1 MSAWIAWRRP
11 RYGPAMLLGDLRI
24 DPIIDGEGRFKP
36 MMSFRG
42 TSEEDWAP
50 HRDLL
55 DDDGLLPFVMGGFL
69 VRYRDRVTLV
79 DLGLGTG
86 RLMGIRGGAMLD
98 NLRAV
103 GVTPEDVTDVAFT
116 HLHEDHIGWC
126 AVDGTPTF
134 RNATYRASSADVHH
148 FLRVDTASAE
158 NAILQPIADRLVAWE
173 PGDQIA
179 PGLDTLAAPG
189 HTPGSTIIVA
199 SDGTQRAMMLGD
211 VVHCPV
217 QLLDDEWGALFDV
230 DPVLARKTRV
240 ALAQELED
248 GDAMIAAA
256 HFPGLQFGRLIRGEG
271 RRRWVI

>member
-1 MSAWIAWRRP
+1 MVS
-11 RYGPAMLLGDLRI
+11 MQLGDLRI
-24 DPIIDGEGRFKP
+24 DPIVDGEGRFKP

-55 DDDGLLPFVMGGFL
+55 DADGLLPFVMGGFL

-86 RLMGIRGGAMLD
+86 RLMGIQGGAFLD
-98 NLRAV
+98 NLRAL
-103 GVTPEDVTDVAFT
+103 GVAPEDVTDVAFT

-134 RNATYRASSADVHH
+134 ANATYRASAADAHH
-148 FLRVDTASAE
+148 FLEVDTTSAE
-158 NAILQPIADRLVAWE
+158 SRVLQPIADRLVAWE
-173 PGDQIA
+173 AGEQLA

-189 HTPGSTIIVA
+189 HTPGSTIIIA
-199 SDGTQRAMMLGD
+199 SSGTQRVMMLGD

-230 DPVLARKTRV
+230 DPVLARQTRT
-240 ALAQELED
+240 ALARELED
-248 GDAMIAAA
+248 GDALMAGA
-256 HFPGLQFGRLIRGEG
+256 HFPGLQFGRLIKGEG
-271 RRRWVI
+271 RRRWVV